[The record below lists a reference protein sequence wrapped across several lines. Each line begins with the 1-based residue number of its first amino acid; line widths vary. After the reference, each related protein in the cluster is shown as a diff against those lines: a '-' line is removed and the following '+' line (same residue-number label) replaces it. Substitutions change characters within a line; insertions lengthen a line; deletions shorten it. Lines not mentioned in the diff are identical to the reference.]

1 MTPIRILTF
10 CLTAT
15 MLAATAAM
23 PAAADEAANAAL
35 RAEAYATCKGRD
47 YPHDTKVV
55 INYAKGW
62 FRCEWPKE
70 YKGNGKRK

>member
-1 MTPIRILTF
+1 MILIRTLTF
-10 CLTAT
+10 CLAASILAT
-15 MLAATAAM
+15 V
-23 PAAADEAANAAL
+23 PAVADEAADTAL

-47 YPHDTKVV
+47 NPSDTKVV

-70 YKGNGKRK
+70 YKNNGKHK